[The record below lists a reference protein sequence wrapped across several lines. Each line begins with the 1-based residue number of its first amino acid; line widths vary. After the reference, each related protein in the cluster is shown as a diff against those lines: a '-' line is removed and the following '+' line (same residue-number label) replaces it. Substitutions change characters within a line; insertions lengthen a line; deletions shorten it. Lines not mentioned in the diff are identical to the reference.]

1 MSLLEQIY
9 TDQGVTADG
18 KLCQLWGVDKTHAM
32 PYHPQ
37 TNNMIEKNNKGLKDF
52 FSGYVIEKETKHM
65 GHYVAT
71 AIESL
76 KRHTPY
82 NYQRYGQHANVG
94 PKAEIAKPVTSPAS
108 FRTIKVT
115 KQERLEQAN
124 EALRQQQLQIQQ
136 DDQEKPLLPAPVDMV
151 WIQKKRRKSGDS
163 NKLQLKFVEPYQ
175 VIEADKNHTYKIE
188 RQEQSSVQNEVRL
201 KLYYPCAAEPGK
213 ALTNLEL
220 RGRPNIK
227 GVT

>member
-9 TDQGVTADG
+9 KDQGVTADG

-115 KQERLEQAN
+115 K
-124 EALRQQQLQIQQ
+124 
-136 DDQEKPLLPAPVDMV
+136 
-151 WIQKKRRKSGDS
+151 
-163 NKLQLKFVEPYQ
+163 
-175 VIEADKNHTYKIE
+175 
-188 RQEQSSVQNEVRL
+188 
-201 KLYYPCAAEPGK
+201 
-213 ALTNLEL
+213 
-220 RGRPNIK
+220 
-227 GVT
+227 